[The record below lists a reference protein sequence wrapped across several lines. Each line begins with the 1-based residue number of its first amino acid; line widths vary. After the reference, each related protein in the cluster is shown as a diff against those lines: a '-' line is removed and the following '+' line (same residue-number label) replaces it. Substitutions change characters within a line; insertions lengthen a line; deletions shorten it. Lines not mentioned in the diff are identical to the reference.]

1 MRSAA
6 EYVAAAWESV
16 GPHAAA
22 QNVTLTAEKAV
33 QAALDDAAKEAA
45 NREQYHNLLSRAI
58 RNSQPQ
64 TANDT
69 H

>member
-22 QNVTLTAEKAV
+22 QNVALTAEKAV
-33 QAALDDAAKEAA
+33 QMALDEAEKY
-45 NREQYHNLLSRAI
+45 RYLLTKAI
-58 RNSQPQ
+58 LNSQSQPS
-64 TANDT
+64 T
-69 H
+69 